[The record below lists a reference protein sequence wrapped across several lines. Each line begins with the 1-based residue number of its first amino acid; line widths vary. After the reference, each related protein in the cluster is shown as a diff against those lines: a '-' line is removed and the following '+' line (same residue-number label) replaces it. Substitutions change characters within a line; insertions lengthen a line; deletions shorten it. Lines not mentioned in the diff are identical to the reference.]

1 MAAVSIAVLVL
12 ALGACESKKSG
23 DAATAGPDDSK
34 VAGKIA
40 GKNVTVG
47 EIDAWIK
54 DQLFKQTTRGGNPLK
69 TYEVRNRALEQMASE
84 QALDAE
90 AAKSGKDRDTLLK
103 EEVEKRAAVSDE
115 DVQKYY
121 DDNKERF
128 RSMPFEKVAPAVKRQ
143 LLAQKQVAAMQ
154 EYVGALRQSLG
165 YQNDLAPPRFEIAI
179 GTSPSQGPGDAPI
192 TLVEFSDYEC
202 PFCKSA
208 EPIVKQVKERY
219 PTQLRFVTKNFPLDA
234 HPKAK
239 PAAEAAVCAAEQG
252 KFWEYH
258 DLLFD
263 KAPQIDAPQ
272 LGTYAEQAGLD
283 KAKFDEC
290 LAAHRGEPVV
300 KADLEEGQKAGVSGT
315 PAFFVNGVPLAG
327 GRSLNDFAKAID
339 TELARLNLPV
349 PPPPPPPAPAARMQ
363 MPPGHP
369 GSPQMMMPGGTP
381 PAAQPGQP
389 APNAAAPTPPP
400 VPNAAA
406 PAPPPNAAAPAAPP
420 KPAAAQAPTPAP
432 AAQTPK
438 PAAKP

>member
-1 MAAVSIAVLVL
+1 MSRTVGRTGICFAASLAVVAL
-12 ALGACESKKSG
+12 ALAGCSESKQAD
-23 DAATAGPDDSK
+23 DAATVGPDAGT

-40 GKNVTVG
+40 GKSVTVG

-90 AAKSGKDRDTLLK
+90 AAKSGKERDKLLQ
-103 EEVEKRAAVSDE
+103 EEVEKRAAVSDA

-121 DDNKERF
+121 DENKDRF
-128 RSMPFEKVAPAVKRQ
+128 RNMPFEKVAPAVKRQ
-143 LLAQKQVAAMQ
+143 LLAQRQVTAMQ
-154 EYVGALRQSLG
+154 EYVGVLRTTLG
-165 YQNDLAPPRFEIAI
+165 YQNDLSPPRFEIAI
-179 GTSPSQGPGDAPI
+179 GTSPAEGSADAAI

-208 EPIVKQVKERY
+208 EPILEQVQERY

-239 PAAEAAVCAAEQG
+239 PAAEAAMCAAEQG

-258 DLLFD
+258 ALLFE

-272 LGTYAEQAGLD
+272 LAGYAAQAGLD
-283 KAKFDEC
+283 KAKFEEC
-290 LAAHRGEPVV
+290 MATHRTEPIIT
-300 KADLEEGQKAGVSGT
+300 ADLAEGKKAGVSGT

-339 TELARLNLPV
+339 AELARLNLPV
-349 PPPPPPPAPAARMQ
+349 PPPPPPPAPSARMTPPGRPGQ
-363 MPPGHP
+363 PQLIVPGALPPGHP
-369 GSPQMMMPGGTP
+369 AAP
-381 PAAQPGQP
+381 PA
-389 APNAAAPTPPP
+389 
-400 VPNAAA
+400 
-406 PAPPPNAAAPAAPP
+406 PPNAAAPAAPP
-420 KPAAAQAPTPAP
+420 KPAPAPTPAP
-432 AAQTPK
+432 APQTPK
-438 PAAKP
+438 P